1 MYIAQEAARYLADR
15 GVRTVGVD
23 YLSVGGFHKDG
34 AETHQALLGAG
45 IWVTEGLHPS
55 GIEPGEY
62 ELICLPIKVEDGEG
76 DPAPAILRR

>member
-34 AETHQALLGAG
+34 AETHQALLGAEIG
-45 IWVTEGLHPS
+45 QLKA
-55 GIEPGEY
+55 
-62 ELICLPIKVEDGEG
+62 C
-76 DPAPAILRR
+76 ILRG